1 MIDLLGASVYKYTNK
16 RTGILGF
23 DFPTDYIHYLSA
35 AGRIDQYEGTTLRT
49 GTWKNDN
56 AMVSYFSRVNYALKD
71 RYLLSVSLRTDG
83 SSKFGKDNKWG
94 WFPSVSA
101 GWRISEESFIK
112 ERAKWLNQLK
122 LRLSYGVTGTDAI
135 ESYANTDLL
144 DSAGYILGEGNG
156 SVVSGLANNSASL
169 GNRALQWEQT
179 NQANFGLD
187 ISLLNNRIGLT
198 FDYYYS
204 ITKSLLYQKTVNS
217 IAGYTQAWTN
227 EGKLRNRGFEMELTT
242 YNINNRQFK
251 WSTSFNLSLTRNR
264 LLDLGGP
271 SEQVT
276 PGSNKEVLHLNCRLL
291 IL

>member
-1 MIDLLGASVYKYTNK
+1 
-16 RTGILGF
+16 
-23 DFPTDYIHYLSA
+23 
-35 AGRIDQYEGTTLRT
+35 
-49 GTWKNDN
+49 
-56 AMVSYFSRVNYALKD
+56 MVSYFSRVNYALKD

-198 FDYYYS
+198 STTITLSRKVCS
-204 ITKSLLYQKTVNS
+204 IRKRLTASPDIHKPGQMRVN
-217 IAGYTQAWTN
+217 
-227 EGKLRNRGFEMELTT
+227 
-242 YNINNRQFK
+242 
-251 WSTSFNLSLTRNR
+251 
-264 LLDLGGP
+264 
-271 SEQVT
+271 
-276 PGSNKEVLHLNCRLL
+276 
-291 IL
+291 